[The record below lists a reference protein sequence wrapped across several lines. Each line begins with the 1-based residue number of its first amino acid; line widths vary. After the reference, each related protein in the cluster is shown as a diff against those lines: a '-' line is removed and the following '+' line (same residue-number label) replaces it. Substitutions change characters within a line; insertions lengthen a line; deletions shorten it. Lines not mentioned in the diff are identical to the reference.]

1 MEEVELE
8 RGDNGNPL
16 DVSATPRNVFESAR
30 RISRKDSRISISH
43 SPRQRQQQQQQLKRR
58 RVRTIEST
66 STKHENE
73 AQTET
78 KERRGRRAKK
88 LRAELKLKHSS
99 SCFGW
104 LKDHKPRH
112 TLYRV
117 SGPLACWPRTRNAA
131 QVENEKRE

>member
-1 MEEVELE
+1 MELE

-43 SPRQRQQQQQQLKRR
+43 SPRQQQQQQLKRR

-78 KERRGRRAKK
+78 KEEKERRGEARKAR
-88 LRAELKLKHSS
+88 
-99 SCFGW
+99 
-104 LKDHKPRH
+104 
-112 TLYRV
+112 
-117 SGPLACWPRTRNAA
+117 
-131 QVENEKRE
+131 

>member
-43 SPRQRQQQQQQLKRR
+43 SPRQQQQLKRR

-78 KERRGRRAKK
+78 KEEKERRGEEGA
-88 LRAELKLKHSS
+88 LKSS
-99 SCFGW
+99 GQS
-104 LKDHKPRH
+104 
-112 TLYRV
+112 
-117 SGPLACWPRTRNAA
+117 
-131 QVENEKRE
+131 

>member
-43 SPRQRQQQQQQLKRR
+43 SPRQRQQQQQLKRR

-73 AQTET
+73 AQTER
-78 KERRGRRAKK
+78 KERRGEEGA
-88 LRAELKLKHSS
+88 LKSS
-99 SCFGW
+99 GQS
-104 LKDHKPRH
+104 
-112 TLYRV
+112 
-117 SGPLACWPRTRNAA
+117 
-131 QVENEKRE
+131 

>member
-43 SPRQRQQQQQQLKRR
+43 SPRQQQQLKRR

>member
-43 SPRQRQQQQQQLKRR
+43 SPRQRQQQQQLKRR